1 TKQLAVAVQCVNENV
16 IGGSVSEGSMLRLTC
31 PTDRII
37 GDIAFASFGTP
48 TGEFLDFAPG
58 TCNEPTSAVRI
69 CVRTTCKLIIS
80 CHSSVFGD
88 PCPVEEKYLSVQ
100 VNCIGANTVQGTVQE
115 GAELELACPAGS
127 SITSIIFA
135 SYGTPNNYVQG
146 SCEAATSLE
155 VVTESCVGQPSC
167 QVAAS
172 DDVFGD
178 PCPETVI
185 KSLSVQAECSAGLL
199 LPFVSAT
206 TRARSTP
213 TAGTCLN
220 VQCAVVSSSMP
231 L

>member
-1 TKQLAVAVQCVNENV
+1 
-16 IGGSVSEGSMLRLTC
+16 MLQ
-31 PTDRII
+31 
-37 GDIAFASFGTP
+37 
-48 TGEFLDFAPG
+48 
-58 TCNEPTSAVRI
+58 
-69 CVRTTCKLIIS
+69 
-80 CHSSVFGD
+80 
-88 PCPVEEKYLSVQ
+88 KYLSVQ

-185 KSLSVQAECSAGLL
+185 KSLSVQAECSAGLA
-199 LPFVSAT
+199 PGIIQAT
-206 TRARSTP
+206 ATDGGAVVLSCQQGETISNIGFASYGTP
-213 TAGTCLN
+213 TNYESSSWCDAPSSETVVAAACIGKSYCSVEASTSVFGDPCPDTAKHLN
-220 VQCAVVSSSMP
+220 VQAHVGEGSSAA
-231 L
+231 